1 MTMRSPTENAVG
13 GRGGPGHR
21 PGRLVPVY
29 SRERVRR
36 RIGRMVPE
44 LDAWDRASRERDG
57 QLLMVVC
64 ILRGGVFFFS
74 DLVQAMT
81 ESIQPAFCRCHA
93 YQKGANGR
101 PAESLRIDLPEPVR
115 NRSVLL
121 VDSICDSGRTLRE
134 MVRLCGDLGA
144 ASVRTAVLVRR
155 LRPDAEFTPDFTGFE
170 YPGGE
175 WLAGYGLRDGD
186 EAMNLPGVYRV
197 VKAEEI
203 AS

>member
-1 MTMRSPTENAVG
+1 MTMRSPTENAAG
-13 GRGGPGHR
+13 GRGGPG

-36 RIGRMVPE
+36 RIGKMAPE
-44 LDAWDRASRERDG
+44 LDAWARASRDRDG

-93 YQKGANGR
+93 YQKGVNGR
-101 PAESLRIDLPEPVR
+101 PADALRIDLPEPVR

-134 MVRLCGDLGA
+134 TVRLCGEQGA
-144 ASVRTAVLVRR
+144 ATVRTAVLVRR
-155 LRPDAEFTPDFTGFE
+155 LRPDAEFTPDVSGFE
-170 YPGGE
+170 YPGAD

-186 EAMNLPGVYRV
+186 EAMNLPGVFRV
-197 VKAEEI
+197 VTKEGAP
-203 AS
+203 A

>member
-1 MTMRSPTENAVG
+1 
-13 GRGGPGHR
+13 
-21 PGRLVPVY
+21 
-29 SRERVRR
+29 
-36 RIGRMVPE
+36 MVPE
-44 LDAWDRASRERDG
+44 LDAWARESRRRGG

-93 YQKGANGR
+93 YQKGVNGC
-101 PAESLRIDLPEPVR
+101 PAEALRIDLPEPVR

-134 MVRLCGDLGA
+134 SVRLCGEQGA
-144 ASVRTAVLVRR
+144 STVRTAVLVRR
-155 LRPDAEFTPDFTGFE
+155 LRPDTEFTPDFSGFE
-170 YPGGE
+170 YPGTD

-186 EAMNLPGVYRV
+186 EAMNLPGVFRV
-197 VKAEEI
+197 VTAEGVT
-203 AS
+203 A